1 MNENDKQIVGEKA
14 AEFVKDGMVVGL
26 GTGSTVLYTIKKLGQ
41 LVQEGLNI
49 KGIPTS
55 IQTEKL
61 AKEVGIQLV
70 NFSKI
75 EQIDIA
81 IDGADEINPN
91 FELIKGG
98 GGALLREKIIA
109 KAAKTFIVVA
119 DPTKMVERLGKFR
132 LPVEVIPFGMEM
144 TMKHIKA
151 IGLSPELRLNGATPF
166 ITDNGNYIFD
176 CSIPNHIQTQIIERE
191 LNLIPGVVE
200 NGLFV
205 GMTDLVI
212 TLDKNGNVEILSK

>member
-1 MNENDKQIVGEKA
+1 MNDKQIVGEKA
-14 AEFVKDGMVVGL
+14 VEYVKDGMIVGL
-26 GTGSTVLYTIKKLGQ
+26 GTGSTVFYTIKKLGQ
-41 LVQEGLNI
+41 FVKDGLNI
-49 KGIPTS
+49 KGIATS
-55 IQTEKL
+55 VQTEKL
-61 AKEVGIQLV
+61 AKEVGIQLTS
-70 NFSKI
+70 FSEI

-81 IDGADEINPN
+81 IDGADEINPDLD
-91 FELIKGG
+91 LIKGG

-109 KAAKTFIVVA
+109 KAAKTFLVVA
-119 DPTKMVERLGKFR
+119 DPNKMVERLGKFR

-144 TMKHIKA
+144 TMKQINA
-151 IGLSPELRLNGATPF
+151 IGLCPEIRLNGTIPF

-176 CSIPNHIQTQIIERE
+176 CGIPNNVQSEIIERK

-212 TLDKNGNVEILSK
+212 TLDKENNVILLSK